1 MATLK
6 TLNGIE
12 PKLKQ
17 EIVDVPELGEESQIV
32 VRELNARRMKKY
44 REGMEKYP
52 DFPVE
57 HMIVA
62 CCVDDEG
69 NQIAGHDDVLSISEM
84 LPVEVSNRLFEACRK
99 VNASI
104 FESIDSKKKQ

>member
-6 TLNGIE
+6 SLTGIE

-17 EIVDVPELGEESQIV
+17 EIVEVPELGEDAQII
-32 VRELNARRMKKY
+32 VRELNARRMKNY
-44 REGMEKYP
+44 REGMAKHP

-62 CCVDDEG
+62 CCIDDEG

-84 LPVEVSNRLFEACRK
+84 LPVEVSNRIFEACRS